1 MIDAG
6 PVAVAIALEAALAAD
21 AFPGGV
27 LVVADH
33 GTIVLRR
40 AFGQRARPPYPGAG
54 AAVTLDT
61 VYDAAS
67 VTKAAATM
75 TVLLRLAAAGK
86 VDLDAP
92 AQRWLPELGQPGAEA
107 IRVWH
112 MCAHAAGFIWWLPF
126 HERIAQG
133 DRDAVLRQIGQAP
146 LERPPGSGSVY
157 SDLSFI
163 SLGFLCERA
172 GGARLDALHRTLVT
186 APLGLEAS
194 LGFRPLGEAATTD
207 GAVIAPTEH
216 CPRRGLLIGEVHDDN
231 AHRLGGVA
239 GHAGL
244 FARAEALVELGLAL
258 AAAHEGA
265 ASLFDRALVRRCFAP
280 AGVPGSTWRIGWDGP
295 APVVPGATTPS
306 SQVGDRVARSAVM
319 HLGFTGCSWVIDP
332 PRGRVIALLTNRVHP
347 TRETQIYREHRPR
360 IHDAVIAALDG
371 G

>member
-6 PVAVAIALEAALAAD
+6 PGAVAFAIDAALAAD

-27 LVVADH
+27 LVVADQ

-61 VYDAAS
+61 MYDAAS

-92 AQRWLPELGQPGAEA
+92 AQRWLPELTQPGADA

-126 HERIAQG
+126 FERIAQG
-133 DRDAVLRQIGQAP
+133 DRDAVLRQIGQAA
-146 LERPPGSGSVY
+146 LERPPGTGSVY

-172 GGARLDALHRTLVT
+172 GGARLDELHRTLVT
-186 APLGLEAS
+186 APLGLAAS
-194 LGFRPLGEAATTD
+194 LGFRPLGEPATTD
-207 GAVIAPTEH
+207 GAVIAPTQTRAYKPDHEH
-216 CPRRGLLIGEVHDDN
+216 DEEVTSVAITTPGELDLERFQTWLRELLATKGTDIFRMKGILSFRGMPERYVFQGVHMLFDGRPDRLWGDSPRRNSLIFIGRYLDREGRGFQQGHDRFRHQFVVVDDKNMRHGLHSS
-231 AHRLGGVA
+231 A
-239 GHAGL
+239 GPDS
-244 FARAEALVELGLAL
+244 
-258 AAAHEGA
+258 
-265 ASLFDRALVRRCFAP
+265 AS
-280 AGVPGSTWRIGWDGP
+280 T
-295 APVVPGATTPS
+295 
-306 SQVGDRVARSAVM
+306 
-319 HLGFTGCSWVIDP
+319 
-332 PRGRVIALLTNRVHP
+332 
-347 TRETQIYREHRPR
+347 
-360 IHDAVIAALDG
+360 
-371 G
+371 